1 MRRFFA
7 RLLIAGLV
15 AYPCARLVAHV
26 RLLHPSSGVALRWS
40 APLNVGIVTHAG
52 GSDDVQGS
60 SHETALRLA
69 IQEWNAVGGTTIR
82 LMEDASAAS
91 RARTDWEADDI
102 HLVLFDEANASGF
115 FPLGSAT
122 VALTPLWFHANG
134 VIQDADV
141 LFNGA
146 GFNFTTSGAPGR
158 FDVEDVATH
167 ELGHL
172 LGLDHSGAAS
182 ATMYPYVDQGL
193 VLQRS
198 LAQDEI
204 SGLRDAYPA
213 GSFGQITG
221 KVERASDGSAVAGAH
236 LVARD
241 EQGRM
246 RASILANTS
255 GAFALRAL
263 DPGTYTVYARPLD
276 ATADEGNLGPFW
288 RDKID
293 TDFEPA
299 LYAATA
305 TILGA
310 NTVALGALAVG
321 SDVSL
326 SLGTAYDTFP
336 IRATTG
342 ASQTI
347 VLHGSGLFVGST
359 LAASDPDLILGV
371 PLWTGTQVTCQLT
384 VPAGEARGEVDLTVT
399 NASGRLA
406 ILPAALEITP
416 PSPAVI
422 TLAPSRG
429 SANGGDALTLS
440 GTNFGPGARVV
451 IGDRIYTDGVD
462 ATVVDASTI
471 LLTTAATLAGR
482 HDVVVIDASGVE
494 GRALAAFQVQ
504 SSPGLDQVLP
514 LAGNAEGGT
523 TVVLAGEGFET
534 GLRVSIDG
542 VEQGPATVVNATRA
556 SFTTTGGAP
565 GGPFALELENPDG
578 ARATFAFSY
587 VDQADPTLASLTPAT
602 APARGGSRL
611 TLTGS
616 QFTPSMNVWFLA
628 DASAVPVPAPRVDFV
643 DASTLRVETPAHATG
658 VVSVLVSE
666 LNGCGVFAESSFAFT
681 HERSSSGGGCSV
693 ASVEGP
699 SSPRAWLEGGW
710 WLLVVFGFLVLRSSR
725 ARTTATA

>member
-1 MRRFFA
+1 MRSSFA
-7 RLLIAGLV
+7 CLLVAGLI

-26 RLLHPSSGVALRWS
+26 RLLHPSSGAALRWS
-40 APLNVGIVTHAG
+40 APASVGIVTHAG
-52 GSDDVQGS
+52 GSDDVHGS
-60 SHETALRLA
+60 DHETALRLA
-69 IQEWNAVGGTTIR
+69 IQEWNAVSGTTIT
-82 LMEDASAAS
+82 LVEDATAAS
-91 RARTDWEADDI
+91 RARTDWESDDI
-102 HLVLFDEANASGF
+102 HLVLFDETNASGF
-115 FPLGSAT
+115 FPPGSAT
-122 VALTPLWFHANG
+122 VALTPIWFLADG

-146 GFNFTTSGAPGR
+146 GFTFTTGGAPGR
-158 FDVEDVATH
+158 FDVADVATH

-236 LVARD
+236 VVARD

-263 DPGTYTVYARPLD
+263 EPGTYTVYARPLD
-276 ATADEGNLGPFW
+276 GTADEGNLGPFW
-288 RDKID
+288 SGKID

-299 LYAATA
+299 IYAGTA
-305 TILGA
+305 TIQGA

-326 SLGTAYDTFP
+326 SLGTAFDNFP

-342 ASQTI
+342 TSQTI
-347 VLHGSGLFVGST
+347 VVHGSGLFVGST
-359 LAASDPDLILGV
+359 LEVSDPDLILGT
-371 PLWTGTQVTCQLT
+371 PIWTGTQVTCLLT

-399 NASGRLA
+399 NASGRMA

-429 SANGGDALTLS
+429 SANGGDALTLT

-451 IGDRIYTDGVD
+451 IGDRIYIDGVD
-462 ATVVDASTI
+462 ATVVDAGTI
-471 LLTTAATLAGR
+471 TLTTAATLAGR

-494 GRALAAFQVQ
+494 GRALGAFQVQ
-504 SSPGLDQVLP
+504 SSPGLDRVLP
-514 LAGNAEGGT
+514 GAGDANGGT
-523 TVVLAGEGFET
+523 TVVLAGEGFESGMT
-534 GLRVSIDG
+534 VSIDG
-542 VEQGPATVVNATRA
+542 VEQGPVTVASATRA
-556 SFTTTGGAP
+556 SFTTTGRAA

-578 ARATFAFSY
+578 AVASFAFSY
-587 VDQADPTLASLTPAT
+587 VDQTDPTLTSVSPGTGSAG
-602 APARGGSRL
+602 GGSLL

-616 QFTPSMNVWFLA
+616 HFTPTMRVWFLA
-628 DASAVPVPAPRVDFV
+628 GAAADPVPATSV
-643 DASTLRVETPAHATG
+643 TLLDENTLGVETPAHATG
-658 VVSVLVSE
+658 VVSVLVAE
-666 LNGCGVFAESSFAFT
+666 LSGCGVFAENTFTFAL
-681 HERSSSGGGCSV
+681 ERGSGGGCSI
-693 ASVEGP
+693 ASVEGRNG
-699 SSPRAWLEGGW
+699 PRGWLENGW
-710 WLLVVFGFLVLRSSR
+710 WLLAVFGWLLFSSR
-725 ARTTATA
+725 ARPGTCASA